1 MSELW
6 GYDIMWILNMIWDSD
21 VDLIMMMDDI
31 CEGID

>member
-1 MSELW
+1 
-6 GYDIMWILNMIWDSD
+6 MWILNMIWDSD